1 MRQYL
6 IRPFGDSLQVGGRA
20 STRKWMSSGELSSC
34 PVSPQLG
41 LGRSNL
47 RRWPLLSEPTSDPS
61 IGKPMKLD
69 EVLPVT
75 PQGSPV
81 GRSSINVQRST
92 SVPGSVQPA
101 IPMHS
106 LNHLKADN

>member
-1 MRQYL
+1 
-6 IRPFGDSLQVGGRA
+6 
-20 STRKWMSSGELSSC
+20 
-34 PVSPQLG
+34 
-41 LGRSNL
+41 
-47 RRWPLLSEPTSDPS
+47 
-61 IGKPMKLD
+61 MKLD